1 MCSLYIDYMTTSNER
16 DIAATYSG
24 NFAWPTIILFAAL
37 VAGYSTV
44 ATLGVNGSL
53 PLWVCMLIN
62 GVIAYGFYTIHHE
75 ANHKNIS
82 GRYTQFRFIDQIMG
96 NVAAFPLH
104 LNFVAYAPSHLLHHA
119 HTNVPDR
126 DPDAFMAGPG
136 KAIVP
141 RWLVSTIM
149 KTLLCVPGLNKALPA
164 VLPEP
169 LGSAARSYTTSR
181 KGLMYYNQACLAILI
196 LSFIF
201 GAGKEVLMLW
211 WLPAQI
217 GALILQVWFVWLP
230 HHDFSETSRYRN
242 TRIRGW
248 FGSTIM
254 LLGQD
259 HHLIHHLYPRVP
271 FYKYRSLYREIRPS
285 LEDNGARIFFGF
297 RPANS

>member
-1 MCSLYIDYMTTSNER
+1 M
-16 DIAATYSG
+16 
-24 NFAWPTIILFAAL
+24 AL
-37 VAGYSTV
+37 CT
-44 ATLGVNGSL
+44 
-53 PLWVCMLIN
+53 LIN
-62 GVIAYGFYTIHHE
+62 GVTAYGFYTVHHE

-82 GRYTQFRFIDQIMG
+82 GQYTSLRWIDHVLG
-96 NVAAFPLH
+96 NIAAIPLH

-126 DPDAFMAGPG
+126 DPDFFMAGPG

-141 RWLVSTIM
+141 RWLVSTIL
-149 KTLLCVPGLNKALPA
+149 KTILCVPVLNQLVPR
-164 VLPEP
+164 VMPEP
-169 LGSAARSYTTSR
+169 LSSVAKAFLTNR
-181 KGLMYYNQACLAILI
+181 KGLLRYNQACLAVLVTA
-196 LSFIF
+196 SIF
-201 GAGKEVLMLW
+201 GQGSNFFLLW

-248 FGSTIM
+248 LGSTIM

-271 FYKYRSLYREIRPS
+271 FYRYRRVYREIHDS
-285 LEDNGARIFFGF
+285 LVENGARIQFGF
-297 RPANS
+297 ASVQS

>member
-1 MCSLYIDYMTTSNER
+1 MYCLHMSSRSEREIATS
-16 DIAATYSG
+16 YSG
-24 NFAWPTIILFAAL
+24 SFAWPTILLFAGL
-37 VAGYSTV
+37 VASYV
-44 ATLGVNGSL
+44 AVILLGISQSL
-53 PLWVCMLIN
+53 PMALCTVIN

-82 GRYTQFRFIDQIMG
+82 GQYTNLRWIDQVLG
-96 NVAAFPLH
+96 NVAAIPLH

-126 DPDAFMAGPG
+126 DPDFFMAGPG

-141 RWLVSTIM
+141 RWLISTIM
-149 KTLLCVPGLNKALPA
+149 KTLLCIPVLNQIIPRALPA
-164 VLPEP
+164 P
-169 LGSAARSYTTSR
+169 LSSAAREFLTNR
-181 KGLMYYNQACLAILI
+181 KGLLRYNQACLAVLI
-196 LSFIF
+196 GAIAF
-201 GAGKEVLMLW
+201 GQGSNFFLLW

-248 FGSTIM
+248 LGSTIM

-271 FYKYRSLYREIRPS
+271 FYRYRRVYREIHDS
-285 LEDNGARIFFGF
+285 LVENGARIHFGL
-297 RPANS
+297 ASAKS